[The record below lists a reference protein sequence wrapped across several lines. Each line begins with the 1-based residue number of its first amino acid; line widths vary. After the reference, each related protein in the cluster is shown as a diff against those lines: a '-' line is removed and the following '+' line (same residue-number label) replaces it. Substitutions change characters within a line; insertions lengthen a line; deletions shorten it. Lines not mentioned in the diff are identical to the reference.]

1 MNPLPLLASDN
12 TSSADHIMTINDV
25 MVFTK
30 ALKLRSLLFGS
41 HFISHPGNIFV
52 WTANTS
58 GIISFVLA
66 VFWLRCHYH
75 FVSPGI
81 LQNMSKICY
90 IFAAV
95 ETADRL
101 NTSFIN

>member
-41 HFISHPGNIFV
+41 HFTSHPGNIFV

-66 VFWLRCHYH
+66 VFFGSGVIITSYH
-75 FVSPGI
+75 HEFC
-81 LQNMSKICY
+81 KICPK
-90 IFAAV
+90 FV
-95 ETADRL
+95 TFL
-101 NTSFIN
+101 PP

>member
-58 GIISFVLA
+58 GIISLGCFLA
-66 VFWLRCHYH
+66 QMSLSLRITRNSAKYVQNLLNGPVMGV
-75 FVSPGI
+75 FVSKTG
-81 LQNMSKICY
+81 LKDGS
-90 IFAAV
+90 
-95 ETADRL
+95 
-101 NTSFIN
+101 